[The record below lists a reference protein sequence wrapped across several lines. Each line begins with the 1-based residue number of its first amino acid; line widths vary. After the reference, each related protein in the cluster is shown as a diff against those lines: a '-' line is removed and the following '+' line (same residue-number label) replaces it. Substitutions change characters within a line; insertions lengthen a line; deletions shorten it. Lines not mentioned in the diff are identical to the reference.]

1 MTCGAQRYEK
11 ELNFKIQDNW
21 IAINNAKFG
30 SKKKGNVERQCKNKY
45 VVKQKGYIMGGQG
58 LGLVWIVG
66 GSCVFVH
73 NYLCKKSVQT
83 IVNSLFVYKIFHRY
97 R

>member
-30 SKKKGNVERQCKNKY
+30 SKKKGNVERQCRNKY
-45 VVKQKGYIMGGQG
+45 VVKQKGYIKVGSDR

-66 GSCVFVH
+66 GSCVFVY
-73 NYLCKKSVQT
+73 NYLCKKSIRM
-83 IVNSLFVYKIFHRY
+83 IVNSLFAYIS
-97 R
+97 